1 MCKPQQRN
9 VVDVTLAAPDS
20 RIENDAV
27 VKGRILSFSR
37 QSGLHVNFA
46 GCSYRGFVQIT
57 DVDDAFDAATTG
69 NYRPDAYIW
78 CYVLD
83 ATHRKKLVLSTR
95 KSRLVHV
102 YVVSFVL
109 VHVVVR
115 SSPVAVR
122 SSPVAVRSSP
132 VAVRSS
138 PVARGFRRLMADS
151 NFAFLSSLLYYMVA

>member
-1 MCKPQQRN
+1 MVCKPQQRN
-9 VVDVTLAAPDS
+9 VVDVTLAAPDC

-102 YVVSFVL
+102 VSFVL
-109 VHVVVR
+109 V
-115 SSPVAVR
+115 S
-122 SSPVAVRSSP
+122 
-132 VAVRSS
+132 
-138 PVARGFRRLMADS
+138 ARA
-151 NFAFLSSLLYYMVA
+151 

>member
-1 MCKPQQRN
+1 MVCKPQQRN

-122 SSPVAVRSSP
+122 ISP

-151 NFAFLSSLLYYMVA
+151 NFAFLSSLLYMCYKVV